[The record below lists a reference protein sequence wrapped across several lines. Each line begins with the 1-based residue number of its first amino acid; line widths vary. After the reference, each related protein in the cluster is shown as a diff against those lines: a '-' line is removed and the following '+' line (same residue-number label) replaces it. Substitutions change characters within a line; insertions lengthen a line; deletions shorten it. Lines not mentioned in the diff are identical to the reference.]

1 MKACWCALPAL
12 NGNSD
17 CCKNCINN
25 TDRHDDIPKANFLR
39 TTMDDKTNS
48 YEIKT
53 TSDFDW
59 QKFFNNYN
67 RKKVLDSIKESI
79 DNLTIKELKELVEYM
94 KKFESI
100 VNNIK

>member
-25 TDRHDDIPKANFLR
+25 ADRYDDIPKTNFIW
-39 TTMDDKTNS
+39 TKINDKTNS

-59 QKFFNNYN
+59 QKFFN
-67 RKKVLDSIKESI
+67 KKALDSIKENI
-79 DNLTIKELKELVEYM
+79 DNLTVKELKELVEYM